1 MSRLQEKKEA
11 RSTSV
16 AFYIF
21 SVVMEKINKETNNE
35 TGIKEYNTTIQEKTL
50 KVYST
55 GNSYSPVQIQHTNA

>member
-1 MSRLQEKKEA
+1 
-11 RSTSV
+11 
-16 AFYIF
+16 
-21 SVVMEKINKETNNE
+21 MEKINKETNNE